1 MLGDEGWN
9 VCTTARLVPAA
20 TVESSVPSSNTL
32 YDVIGPALSI
42 EASQLSR
49 SVPLTKRPEKPSGRD
64 GGTVSGRSAKKPGTV
79 VWMSTPP
86 SAVELYWLFGSGV
99 QVTPSVENA

>member
-1 MLGDEGWN
+1 M
-9 VCTTARLVPAA
+9 
-20 TVESSVPSSNTL
+20 SV
-32 YDVIGPALSI
+32 

-49 SVPLTKRPEKPSGRD
+49 SAPFTKRPASPSGRD

-86 SAVELYWLFGSGV
+86 SEAALYDVFGSGV
-99 QVTPSVENA
+99 HVTPSVENDGMRPVAPVMCSLTGAPNVVTGVDVSVSVTVSCTA